1 MNIILLV
8 FWSKGLCSFDFF
20 LRIHIHPERVVWFC
34 KGRFICRF
42 SFGSCTGWYSEI
54 MLNHVES
61 AEKWHRC
68 KRCKRCKSQWLEWSN
83 GPLSSLLL
91 RRRSDTGEHMFRN
104 IFTTVHN
111 HESRVL
117 LKLSIILYCKA
128 KCWPRCF
135 SCILFYHKAGISLAP
150 KLTGLDTAYLTEWKK
165 AKSVQM
171 FAS

>member
-1 MNIILLV
+1 MNINLLV
-8 FWSKGLCSFDFF
+8 SCFEERVFVHLIFF
-20 LRIHIHPERVVWFC
+20 LRIHICPERVVWFC

-91 RRRSDTGEHMFRN
+91 RRCSDTGEHMFRN

-111 HESRVL
+111 HENRVL

-128 KCWPRCF
+128 NAGPRCF

-150 KLTGLDTAYLTEWKK
+150 KLTGLDTAYLTE
-165 AKSVQM
+165 
-171 FAS
+171 